1 MPERTGMLRGV
12 DWVSLVDAYGAAGD
26 VPGLLHMLWSG
37 DAAVRRGAYRALAGR
52 LVHQGSRYEASAV
65 AAGFLID
72 VVADCAA
79 PDRFAACQVL
89 RMIAIG
95 DESYWLTEL
104 PDIAAVR
111 REVARQ
117 ATLTLAELEHE
128 QRMWVA
134 AAGDEDERRG
144 RESAARYRDVVAD
157 RCAARWDLEA
167 YDAVRSGVA
176 VYVAALGS
184 PDPAVRLHT
193 AHLLAWFPEERD
205 LVVPALTRVIDEDP
219 DPVVAATAC
228 VSAGLCGATEADAG
242 LVEALSRRLAGPN
255 RAERWSAVLGLARLT
270 GRPSRELIEELYV
283 CLLDATE
290 PVPDWPFL
298 DGDMSGLAA
307 LTLARLDSDTAA
319 DGVEIL
325 AWRLAGTVSGADR
338 FTLVGALLDAAF
350 PDYDASGRGGD
361 VGVTGSARIVEAQ
374 RAAVRALVDNAVWED
389 GPMVAMLLG
398 RYGLPSA
405 PELLRS
411 WSAGDR

>member
-1 MPERTGMLRGV
+1 MPERSVVLRGV
-12 DWVSLVDAYGAAGD
+12 GWASLEDAYGAAGD

-37 DAAVRRGAYRALAGR
+37 DAAVRREAYRALAGR

-72 VVADCAA
+72 VVADPAA

-95 DESYWLTEL
+95 DESYWLTES

-128 QRMWVA
+128 QRMWIA

-144 RESAARYRDVVAD
+144 RESAARYRDVEAD

-176 VYVAALGS
+176 VFVAALGS

-205 LVVPALTRVIDEDP
+205 LVVPALTRVIDGDP
-219 DPVVAATAC
+219 EPVVAATAC
-228 VSAGLCGATEADAG
+228 VAAGLCGATEADAG

-270 GRPSRELIEELYV
+270 GRPSRELIEELYA
-283 CLLDATE
+283 CLVGATE
-290 PVPDWPFL
+290 PVPNWPFL

-307 LTLARLDSDTAA
+307 LTLARLDPDTAV
-319 DGVEIL
+319 DRVDIL
-325 AWRLAGTVSGADR
+325 ARGLAGTVPGADR

-350 PDYDASGRGGD
+350 PEHDAAGRGRGA
-361 VGVTGSARIVEAQ
+361 GATGPGRIVEAQ
-374 RAAVRALVDNAVWED
+374 QAAVRALVDSAVWED

-405 PELLRS
+405 PASLQGWL
-411 WSAGDR
+411 AGDR